1 MAMSENFG
9 FCNVENFRIYVDN
22 LNALEKYLKLAV
34 DTILGVE
41 PEKIHISNFYLRY
54 NAIGKEIPKN
64 WEPDG
69 DGGYWKIIPA
79 HYWVEESKKPLE
91 VCIIGSDSFIDSEKM
106 NNGRRTFA
114 DQNSLVNNVMNLINS
129 KKFNKDVLKHIPK
142 GEYEDD
148 GINKKLLM
156 NVLESAEDN
165 YFDLRDF
172 GGEIKKITKEDLIG
186 FEGIGY
192 KITQTDNI
200 EKKLLI
206 SLCKTYYPR

>member
-1 MAMSENFG
+1 MSENFG
-9 FCNVENFRIYVDN
+9 FCNVENFKIYVDN

-41 PEKIHISNFYLRY
+41 PEKIHISDFYLRY
-54 NAIGKEIPKN
+54 NPIGNKIPKN

-79 HYWVEESKKPLE
+79 HYWIEESEKPLE
-91 VCIIGSDSFIDSEKM
+91 VYLIGSDSFIDLEKI
-106 NNGRRTFA
+106 NNGRKTFA
-114 DQNSLVNNVMNLINS
+114 NQRSLVNNVMNLINS
-129 KKFNKDVLKHIPK
+129 KKFDKDVLKYIPK
-142 GEYEDD
+142 GEYGGD

-172 GGEIKKITKEDLIG
+172 GGEIKKITREDLMG

-200 EKKLLI
+200 EKKLII